1 MRYEDFCITTA
12 DGRKIWTVEAWD
24 GGELLARET
33 VYGDTYEK
41 ARDVA
46 KFLFYGAPFVTVR
59 PCETAPQTDETTAD
73 AETPAETETA
83 PQRAADDATTGADSN
98 TKTGNA
104 DSLTEAPQTSGNNAP
119 EEIPTDSRKAPPR
132 GAEKPHK
139 GRKRGYHSPRPK
151 PPRIERVF
159 GFQGERVFVTHKMP
173 LLYKG
178 LPPGG

>member
-59 PCETAPQTDETTAD
+59 PC
-73 AETPAETETA
+73 ETA